1 MRTFTIV
8 SLLICCLFANVAVA
22 NKDKGK
28 IDYVF
33 VGDVPKTTMEE
44 IKKTVEQYKSRITKN
59 FKVSNMPAVTVKIWQ
74 DRNEF
79 EREYGDGAKYV
90 QGYVVQSTWEARFFN
105 GRPELGLGVVHEYT
119 HLVTLA
125 LNPSFNNNPR
135 WLWEAT
141 AIYES
146 GRPPIPNISSL
157 KCFSKNSFPNLESL
171 EQHPF
176 NIYKVGYFL
185 ADFIVSKWG
194 RDSLVKLVESN
205 GDIEKTLKTSVND
218 FEKMWLLFLQDKHQL
233 SFAESS
239 DIDC

>member
-1 MRTFTIV
+1 MRYFTIV
-8 SLLICCLFANVAVA
+8 TLLMCCFFTNSAIAN
-22 NKDKGK
+22 NDKSN
-28 IDYVF
+28 IDYIP
-33 VGDVPKTTMEE
+33 VGDVPKSTMEE
-44 IKKTVEQYKSRITKN
+44 IKKTVDSHKNRIIKN
-59 FKVSNMPAVTVKIWQ
+59 FKVNNMPDVTVKVWQ
-74 DRNEF
+74 DRNQF
-79 EREYGDGAKYV
+79 EVKYGDDAEYV
-90 QGYVVQSTWEARFFN
+90 QGYVVQSAWEARFFN
-105 GRPELGLGVVHEYT
+105 GRPDLGLGVVHEYT

-157 KCFSKNSFPNLESL
+157 KCFSEESFPTIGSL

-194 RDSLVKLVESN
+194 QESF
-205 GDIEKTLKTSVND
+205 GVFQASC
-218 FEKMWLLFLQDKHQL
+218 HH
-233 SFAESS
+233 
-239 DIDC
+239 